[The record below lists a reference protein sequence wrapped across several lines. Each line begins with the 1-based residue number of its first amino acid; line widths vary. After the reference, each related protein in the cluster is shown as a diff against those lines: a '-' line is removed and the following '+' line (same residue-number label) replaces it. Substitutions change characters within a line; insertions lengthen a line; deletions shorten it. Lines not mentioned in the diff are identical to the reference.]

1 MSYPLFGLLYSTTS
15 SLLLMLGTGCAI
27 NKLGDFFKVLE
38 NEDSDNFKKAFDK
51 VAGDMVNDFNNSF
64 VSLNLISHNVSKNAI
79 IFYELMIGE
88 KFIKKTKDG
97 KIIVDDKNSIFNNYE
112 NKIGALNEKLKDYKD
127 ILKKMNKDN
136 TSLDYDISD
145 DEDDDINSENKISD
159 EDDGDG
165 DEDEDGD
172 EDGDEDVDNENSDD
186 DVEEINAE

>member
-38 NEDSDNFKKAFDK
+38 NEENDNFKKAFDK
-51 VAGDMVNDFNNSF
+51 IAGDMVNDFNNSF

-79 IFYELMIGE
+79 LFYELMIGE

-112 NKIGALNEKLKDYKD
+112 NKIGVLNEKLKDYKD

-136 TSLDYDISD
+136 VLLEYDISD
-145 DEDDDINSENKISD
+145 DENEDNNDDDDDD
-159 EDDGDG
+159 EDDN
-165 DEDEDGD
+165 ED
-172 EDGDEDVDNENSDD
+172 DNDNDND
-186 DVEEINAE
+186 DVEEIEINTE

>member
-38 NEDSDNFKKAFDK
+38 NEENDNFKKAFDK
-51 VAGDMVNDFNNSF
+51 IAGDMVNDFNNSF

-79 IFYELMIGE
+79 LFYELMIGE

-112 NKIGALNEKLKDYKD
+112 NKIGVLNEKLKDYKD

-145 DEDDDINSENKISD
+145 DEDEDDINSENKID
-159 EDDGDG
+159 EDE
-165 DEDEDGD
+165 DEDEDGY
-172 EDGDEDVDNENSDD
+172 GDNQNSDD
-186 DVEEINAE
+186 DVEEINAEEINAE